1 MRALSKF
8 YINGEWVLPSSRET
22 LDIVNPATER
32 PIGSVTLG
40 TVSDV
45 DQAVTAARRAFP
57 SFSETTARE
66 RKDLLERL
74 IKGYRARYPDLV
86 AAITDEIGAP
96 KRFSNQV
103 QVGLALKHFEKAAE
117 LLEDFSFEFMLDGD
131 LIRREAFG
139 VCGMIT
145 AWNWPLNLIASKV
158 APALAAGCTMV
169 LKPSEFAPVS
179 PYILAEI
186 IDEAGYPAGVF
197 NLVNGTGPVV
207 GNAIASHPDVDLV
220 SFTGSLRGG
229 VEVAKA
235 AAPTVKRVHQEL
247 GGKSANV
254 LLPDADLQVA
264 VPDAVRRCFI
274 NSGQSCIAPTRL
286 LIQQG
291 QLAEAVELARK
302 TASAIV
308 VGDPENEATEMGPLA
323 NDAQFQRVQAMI
335 QNGIDEGANLV
346 CGGLGRPSMQ
356 NLGYFVKPTI
366 FSDVIPSM
374 KIAQE
379 EIFGPVLSIM
389 SYDSVE
395 DAIEIANGTVYGL
408 AAYVFS
414 ADLLQASQVAKRLR
428 AGRVFVNGAP
438 TNATAPFGGYKQSGN
453 GREVGLFGLE
463 EFLEIKA
470 VLGGVPLS

>member
-1 MRALSKF
+1 
-8 YINGEWVLPSSRET
+8 
-22 LDIVNPATER
+22 
-32 PIGSVTLG
+32 
-40 TVSDV
+40 
-45 DQAVTAARRAFP
+45 
-57 SFSETTARE
+57 
-66 RKDLLERL
+66 
-74 IKGYRARYPDLV
+74 
-86 AAITDEIGAP
+86 
-96 KRFSNQV
+96 
-103 QVGLALKHFEKAAE
+103 
-117 LLEDFSFEFMLDGD
+117 
-131 LIRREAFG
+131 
-139 VCGMIT
+139 
-145 AWNWPLNLIASKV
+145 
-158 APALAAGCTMV
+158 
-169 LKPSEFAPVS
+169 
-179 PYILAEI
+179 
-186 IDEAGYPAGVF
+186 
-197 NLVNGTGPVV
+197 
-207 GNAIASHPDVDLV
+207 
-220 SFTGSLRGG
+220 
-229 VEVAKA
+229 
-235 AAPTVKRVHQEL
+235 
-247 GGKSANV
+247 
-254 LLPDADLQVA
+254 LPDADLQVA

-291 QLAEAVELARK
+291 RLAEAVELARK

-323 NDAQFQRVQAMI
+323 NGAQFQRVQAMI

-346 CGGLGRPSMQ
+346 CGGLGRPNMQ

-395 DAIEIANGTVYGL
+395 DAIEIANGTIYGL

-414 ADLLQASQVAKRLR
+414 ADLSQASQVAKRLR

>member
-1 MRALSKF
+1 MRILSKF
-8 YINGEWVLPSSRET
+8 YVDGQWVEPSSGEA

-32 PIGSVTLG
+32 SFGRVALG
-40 TVSDV
+40 NASDV
-45 DQAVTAARRAFP
+45 DRAVEAAKRAFRT
-57 SFSETTARE
+57 FSETTPRE
-66 RKDLLERL
+66 RKELLDRL
-74 IKGYRARYPDLV
+74 IAGYRARYSDLV
-86 AAITDEIGAP
+86 AAITEEIGAP
-96 KRFSNQV
+96 KRFSNQT
-103 QVGLALKHFEKAAE
+103 QVGLALKHFEKASE
-117 LLEDFSFEFMLDGD
+117 LLEGYSFEFMLDGD

-169 LKPSEFAPVS
+169 LKPSEFAPIS

-186 IDEAGYPAGVF
+186 IDDAGFPAGVF
-197 NLVNGTGPVV
+197 NLINGTGPVV
-207 GNAIASHPDVDLV
+207 GAAIASHPDVDLV

-229 VEVAKA
+229 VEVARA

-254 LLPDADLQVA
+254 VLPDADLKLA

-286 LIQQG
+286 LVQNE
-291 QLAEAVELARK
+291 QLAETLELARK

-308 VGDPENEATEMGPLA
+308 VGDPESEATDLGPLA
-323 NDAQFQRVQAMI
+323 NRAQFQRVQAMI
-335 QNGIDEGANLV
+335 QLGIDEGATLV
-346 CGGLGRPSMQ
+346 CGGLGRPNTQ
-356 NLGYFVKPTI
+356 NQGFFVKPTV
-366 FSDVIPSM
+366 FSDVLPTM

-379 EIFGPVLSIM
+379 EIFGPVLSIL
-389 SYDSVE
+389 SYETVE
-395 DAIEIANGTVYGL
+395 DAIEIANSTVYGL

-414 ADLLQASQVAKRLR
+414 SDLSRASQVARRLR

-453 GREVGLFGLE
+453 GREVGVFGLE

-470 VLGGVPLS
+470 VLGGIPLS